1 MTAVREQQLL
11 EALRRAQLENNKREE
26 SERKLREEI
35 EELRTMFN
43 NLATQLQ
50 PRGSRRK
57 RTARIDG
64 LDMGPTSSAGEQA
77 DFDRQAV
84 MRLGKKFAIIAEPWI
99 LPRPEDALGKPRPN
113 LRHDDPARFQ
123 VTDREEL
130 VPWITAELY
139 HHVPEAYHDMLEN
152 SAEFAYEARFNAI
165 RATAIKAV
173 RDRAAVIFNV
183 RPDFVERNPDG
194 IDKDTE
200 PSLLRYLTW
209 HPDDE
214 AAEYD
219 EFPPLL
225 YPDCVQNDALVFR
238 NPQLV
243 KVLKVIL
250 YGPKS
255 VQSAATEP
263 QSSTTQG
270 SNPKRSD
277 KRRGGRPA
285 SGPTPNAV
293 LWGLKQV
300 TPGMIAFSAIAATF
314 VLSADEEFVPRGKV
328 THIDYWERF
337 RLYKK
342 VLMTTA
348 DEPATRATI
357 AYFQQQLFSS
367 PQDPRAPV
375 APLKS
380 PGEDAADKLI
390 RRLRGSNAAPP
401 APVPS
406 LPPPSAT
413 RAPGRAPRT
422 APTAPAAPT
431 AVPARDHTAHV
442 AQAQA
447 PSHVHRNSARSADA
461 GRLND
466 RDALKTTIPD
476 PIPEEDEDYDE
487 GAVSYADGAD
497 GYAEGTEGR
506 TASEMYDSY
515 ADDADVVE
523 DAQDAEDAEDVED
536 AEDADGDAEEFEE
549 DPAVAQDDYEGLDYV
564 EVDAD
569 EQTDLDAGQAT
580 DASDI
585 DTLPPQ
591 PARRHDS
598 IGLPLAPGVE
608 RAASLAREYSHRP
621 NAPPV
626 IQSSKPLPLPR
637 RADVHNDSATLVPS
651 APRPPIPSIGVT
663 RSVSGPVPQLAVRAP
678 MVRSFSGSHIIAR
691 AHPGIV
697 QDRDEAPSQAVNA
710 VATRG
715 NRRVQPAPATIEQ
728 DIHDRAQAP
737 ESVPEPVRPRPRPRI
752 RRAVEPADES
762 ADEGAQVAAGSAA
775 LPSASPD
782 SDPPATNTKPAA
794 PARRGTTAGRKGR
807 KAAPA
812 TVAEDT
818 EVATPNAPSAQ
829 ASNPSGTG
837 GAARRGRVGT
847 RSSNRV
853 KK

>member
-1 MTAVREQQLL
+1 MAAIREQQLL
-11 EALRRAQLENNKREE
+11 EALRRSQLENSKREE

-35 EELRTMFN
+35 DELRTMFN

-50 PRGSRRK
+50 PRGNRRK
-57 RTARIDG
+57 RTVRVDG
-64 LDMGPTSSAGEQA
+64 LDMGPTSSAGDQA

-123 VTDREEL
+123 ITDREEL
-130 VPWITAELY
+130 LPWITAELY
-139 HHVPEAYHDMLEN
+139 HHVPEAYHNMLEN
-152 SAEFAYEARFNAI
+152 SAEFAYEASFNAI
-165 RATAIKAV
+165 RATAIKAI

-194 IDKDTE
+194 IDKDAE

-225 YPDCVQNDALVFR
+225 YPDCVQNDALIFR
-238 NPQLV
+238 NPQLI

-255 VQSAATEP
+255 VQSAATEA

-270 SNPKRSD
+270 SNPKRPD

-342 VLMTTA
+342 
-348 DEPATRATI
+348 
-357 AYFQQQLFSS
+357 
-367 PQDPRAPV
+367 DPRAPV

-401 APVPS
+401 AHVPS

-413 RAPGRAPRT
+413 RASGHSSTAVTPRT
-422 APTAPAAPT
+422 ALTGPPAPT
-431 AVPARDHTAHV
+431 AAPGDRTVHV

-447 PSHVHRNSARSADA
+447 PSHVRRSSARSADA

-466 RDALKTTIPD
+466 RDVLKTTIPD
-476 PIPEEDEDYDE
+476 PIPEEDEEYGE
-487 GAVSYADGAD
+487 GVESYTDGAD
-497 GYAEGTEGR
+497 GYAEGTEGH
-506 TASEMYDSY
+506 TATEMYDGY
-515 ADDADVVE
+515 EDDAEVVE
-523 DAQDAEDAEDVED
+523 DAEDAEDTED
-536 AEDADGDAEEFEE
+536 AEDGDAEELEG

-564 EVDAD
+564 EVDVD

-580 DASDI
+580 DASDT
-585 DTLPPQ
+585 DTVPPQ

-637 RADVHNDSATLVPS
+637 RADIHSNTANLVPS
-651 APRPPIPSIGVT
+651 APRPPISSIGVT

-697 QDRDEAPSQAVNA
+697 QDRDEAPGQAVNA
-710 VATRG
+710 MATRG
-715 NRRVQPAPATIEQ
+715 NRRVQLAQQ
-728 DIHDRAQAP
+728 DISYSHDQAQAP
-737 ESVPEPVRPRPRPRI
+737 ESIPEPVRPRPRPRI
-752 RRAVEPADES
+752 RRAVEPADGS
-762 ADEGAQVAAGSAA
+762 ADEGTQVAAGSAA
-775 LPSASPD
+775 LPSMSPD
-782 SDPPATNTKPAA
+782 PDPPATNTKPAA
-794 PARRGTTAGRKGR
+794 PTRRGTTAGRKGR

-812 TVAEDT
+812 TVAEDM
-818 EVATPNAPSAQ
+818 EVASSTPNAPSAE
-829 ASNPSGTG
+829 ASNSRGT

>member
-1 MTAVREQQLL
+1 MAAIREQQLL
-11 EALRRAQLENNKREE
+11 EALRRSQLENSKREE

-35 EELRTMFN
+35 DELRTMFN

-50 PRGSRRK
+50 PRGNRRK
-57 RTARIDG
+57 RTVRIDG
-64 LDMGPTSSAGEQA
+64 LDMGPTSSAGDQA

-123 VTDREEL
+123 FIEG
-130 VPWITAELY
+130 
-139 HHVPEAYHDMLEN
+139 
-152 SAEFAYEARFNAI
+152 FNVI

-183 RPDFVERNPDG
+183 RQDFVERNPDG
-194 IDKDTE
+194 IDKDAE

-238 NPQLV
+238 NPQLI

-255 VQSAATEP
+255 VQSAATEA

-270 SNPKRSD
+270 SNPKRPD

-401 APVPS
+401 AHVPS

-413 RAPGRAPRT
+413 RASGHSSTAVTPRT
-422 APTAPAAPT
+422 ALTGPPAPT
-431 AVPARDHTAHV
+431 A
-442 AQAQA
+442 
-447 PSHVHRNSARSADA
+447 
-461 GRLND
+461 
-466 RDALKTTIPD
+466 
-476 PIPEEDEDYDE
+476 
-487 GAVSYADGAD
+487 
-497 GYAEGTEGR
+497 
-506 TASEMYDSY
+506 
-515 ADDADVVE
+515 
-523 DAQDAEDAEDVED
+523 
-536 AEDADGDAEEFEE
+536 
-549 DPAVAQDDYEGLDYV
+549 
-564 EVDAD
+564 
-569 EQTDLDAGQAT
+569 
-580 DASDI
+580 
-585 DTLPPQ
+585 
-591 PARRHDS
+591 
-598 IGLPLAPGVE
+598 APGD
-608 RAASLAREYSHRP
+608 RT
-621 NAPPV
+621 
-626 IQSSKPLPLPR
+626 
-637 RADVHNDSATLVPS
+637 VHVLQMLGD
-651 APRPPIPSIGVT
+651 
-663 RSVSGPVPQLAVRAP
+663 
-678 MVRSFSGSHIIAR
+678 
-691 AHPGIV
+691 
-697 QDRDEAPSQAVNA
+697 
-710 VATRG
+710 
-715 NRRVQPAPATIEQ
+715 
-728 DIHDRAQAP
+728 
-737 ESVPEPVRPRPRPRI
+737 
-752 RRAVEPADES
+752 
-762 ADEGAQVAAGSAA
+762 
-775 LPSASPD
+775 
-782 SDPPATNTKPAA
+782 
-794 PARRGTTAGRKGR
+794 
-807 KAAPA
+807 
-812 TVAEDT
+812 
-818 EVATPNAPSAQ
+818 
-829 ASNPSGTG
+829 
-837 GAARRGRVGT
+837 
-847 RSSNRV
+847 
-853 KK
+853 